1 MNHTVPV
8 KQQAILGMS
17 WMFFLLLIIAV
28 PLVIRFLL
36 VYAAR
41 YVSWDP
47 QVYGDTFWPRRYGLL
62 IHIAGS
68 SVAIVTGPVQLWLG
82 ETRWALA
89 WHRTLGA
96 AYLLG
101 VTVGCLGGYY
111 LALTTR
117 DYGWVYASGLF
128 GLAVAWTI
136 TTGMAYWAIR
146 RRLIDQHREWMIRSY
161 VVTLAFV
168 FGRLFEEVA
177 VYLGVSD
184 FSDVEKATVWLSWAV
199 PLLLTEP
206 FLQLRKF
213 RQPMLA
219 ANPKGY
225 RPASESPV
233 G

>member
-1 MNHTVPV
+1 MN
-8 KQQAILGMS
+8 QAAAVEPQSMPKVS
-17 WMFFLLLIIAV
+17 WMFLLLLSIAV

-36 VYAAR
+36 VYAVR

-47 QVYGDTFWPRRYGLL
+47 QVYGETFWPRRYGLL
-62 IHIAGS
+62 VHIIGS

-82 ETRWALA
+82 ETRRALA
-89 WHRTLGA
+89 WHRTLGT
-96 AYLLG
+96 AYLAG
-101 VTVGCLGGYY
+101 VTLGCVGGYY

-136 TTGMAYWAIR
+136 TTGMAYLAIR
-146 RRLIDQHREWMIRSY
+146 HRLIALHREWMIRSY

-168 FGRLFEEVA
+168 FARMFEEVA
-177 VYLGVSD
+177 TYMGVSD
-184 FSDVEKATVWLSWAV
+184 FSDVEKAVAWLCWAV

-206 FLQLRKF
+206 LLQFRKF
-213 RQPMLA
+213 R
-219 ANPKGY
+219 
-225 RPASESPV
+225 RPARTAPNATSTAI